1 MLERTT
7 LLSIDP
13 GTFESGWVLMDTGT
27 AAILDKGITD
37 NTELV
42 ARIQDNKLGAGHFA
56 IELIEPR
63 GMPIGNSTLITV
75 LWTGRFVQAFDGN
88 TSMIHRR
95 RVKLFLTGSVRAKDS
110 NVNTAV
116 GDMYHPLGTKSAK
129 GTKKNPGPLYG
140 CKSHIF
146 AAIAVGLYWL
156 EENGYGREHRG
167 SGARVGD
174 DACPF
179 L

>member
-1 MLERTT
+1 MPEQIT

-13 GTFESGWVLMDTGT
+13 GTFESGWVLMDAGT

-42 ARIQDNKLGAGHFA
+42 ARIQDNTLGAGHLS

-63 GMPIGNSTLITV
+63 GMPIGNSTLMTV
-75 LWTGRFVQAFDGN
+75 LWTGRFVQAFEGN
-88 TSMIHRR
+88 FTMVHRR

-116 GDMYHPLGTKSAK
+116 GDMYHPLGTKAAK
-129 GTKKNPGPLYG
+129 GTKKSPGPLYG

-146 AAIAVGLYWL
+146 AAIAVGLYWRD
-156 EENGYGREHRG
+156 ENGYGRDSG
-167 SGARVGD
+167 SGRGGLGD